1 MEDEQIIRLYFDRS
15 EQAIGE
21 TQRKYGSYC
30 RMIARNILGSPEDSD
45 ECLDDALWKLWNLI
59 PPNRPNCFRAF
70 LGSVTRSCALTRYR
84 ALHAEKRGGG
94 TVEVAL
100 SELEECLSVESVEHE
115 LEARRLTEAL
125 NSFLSGLPQE
135 TRIIFVKRYW
145 YLASVKSIADD
156 LGCTEGKVKMSLHRT
171 RKQLKHF
178 LEQEDIDL

>member
-1 MEDEQIIRLYFDRS
+1 MEDAQIIQLFFARS
-15 EQAIGE
+15 EQAIAE
-21 TQRKYGSYC
+21 TQRKYGAYC
-30 RMIARNILGSPEDSD
+30 RMIAMNILENRDDSE

-59 PPNRPNCFRAF
+59 PPNRPRSLQAF
-70 LGSVTRSCALTRYR
+70 LGSVARSCALTRYR

-94 TVEVAL
+94 TVPLAL
-100 SELEECLSVESVEHE
+100 SELEECLSVDSVEHE
-115 LEARRLTEAL
+115 LEERRLSETL
-125 NSFLSGLPQE
+125 NRFLAGLAQE

>member
-21 TQRKYGSYC
+21 TQRKYGAYC

-100 SELEECLSVESVEHE
+100 SELE
-115 LEARRLTEAL
+115 ARRLTEAL
-125 NSFLSGLPQE
+125 NSFLAGLPQE

-171 RKQLKHF
+171 RKQLKQF